1 MQITGLLVLC
11 GGNKKSPGCL
21 SDRGWLIMMHFAAAM
36 RLRKSLIAAAFIAHI
51 RSAMGADRSRY

>member
-1 MQITGLLVLC
+1 
-11 GGNKKSPGCL
+11 
-21 SDRGWLIMMHFAAAM
+21 MMHFAAAM